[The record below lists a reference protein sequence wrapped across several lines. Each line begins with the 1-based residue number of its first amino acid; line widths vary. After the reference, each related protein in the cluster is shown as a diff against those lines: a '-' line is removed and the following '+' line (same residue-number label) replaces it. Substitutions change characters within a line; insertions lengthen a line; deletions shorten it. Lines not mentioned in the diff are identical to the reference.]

1 MTSPSGA
8 LDTGTR
14 LAYERTR
21 LASERNMMA
30 WIRTATSLIS
40 FGFTVYKFFEFEAGK
55 STPAATGSV
64 LSPRVFAL
72 IMIGTGLVALLLST
86 IEHRRNITRLAVE
99 PGSRDARDDACP
111 CCYDCRH
118 GTGGVWPRCSADED
132 DASMS

>member
-1 MTSPSGA
+1 MRRRARVVTYDRLRLA
-8 LDTGTR
+8 LLDTGTR

-40 FGFTVYKFFEFEAGK
+40 FGFTVYKFFQFEAGK
-55 STPAATGSV
+55 STPAATGFV

-86 IEHRRNITRLAVE
+86 IEHRRYITAFVPSQVR
-99 PGSRDARDDACP
+99 GARVGRRCP
-111 CCYDCRH
+111 
-118 GTGGVWPRCSADED
+118 GGV
-132 DASMS
+132 